1 MKKDITTK
9 EIVKSI
15 REAKLKEA
23 EKMLREIEFE
33 KLPSFELGLEKGIQK
48 GIENGI
54 QKAKVDIVKNLLILH
69 DDETISKIT
78 GLDIDKIKEIRNKK

>member
-15 REAKLKEA
+15 REDKLKEA

-33 KLPSFELGLEKGIQK
+33 KLPSFELGLEKGI
-48 GIENGI
+48 ENGI
-54 QKAKVDIVKNLLILH
+54 QKAKVDIVKNLLIFH